1 MAGGPADDFHNEVF
15 EDEETSDQ
23 EEKESQNSTGRFPN
37 ELRQMMYGFGD
48 DKNSYAESVNVMED
62 LVVHFITEATK
73 KCMDI
78 GRNGKVSVHDL
89 LFLVRKDKQKYSR
102 ILELLQMN
110 EELRNAR
117 KAFNET
123 EFGTK

>member
-1 MAGGPADDFHNEVF
+1 MRCNKIWKKKKKKNQKSLPHSEVF

-37 ELRQMMYGFGD
+37 ELQQMMYGFS

-78 GRNGKVSVHDL
+78 GRKGKVSVHDL
-89 LFLVRKDKQKYSR
+89 
-102 ILELLQMN
+102 
-110 EELRNAR
+110 
-117 KAFNET
+117 
-123 EFGTK
+123 